1 MGVVTMWFA
10 YYSPVNDC
18 TSRTIQQL
26 PAGRSEEV
34 VPSLPPILS
43 CATDFT
49 DVGEGKAQGR
59 NLHNKDSIQQQFNKS
74 SFIKLISLS

>member
-10 YYSPVNDC
+10 YYSSVNNC

-34 VPSLPPILS
+34 MPSLPPILS
-43 CATDFT
+43 CATYFT

-59 NLHNKDSIQQQFNKS
+59 SLYNNDSIQQQFNKS
-74 SFIKLISLS
+74 SFIKLI

>member
-1 MGVVTMWFA
+1 MCVVTMWFA

-26 PAGRSEEV
+26 PAGRIEEV
-34 VPSLPPILS
+34 VPSLPTILS

-49 DVGEGKAQGR
+49 DVGEGKVQGR
-59 NLHNKDSIQQQFNKS
+59 NLHNNDSIQQQFNE
-74 SFIKLISLS
+74 